1 MMLKMFLFYIFLSLF
16 LVSSVL
22 TACENTQKVDNI
34 LMPANSEI
42 NPHVKLS
49 MNLLEAIRNEN
60 ALEVKKNLTQIGD
73 ISLDELVSSLNT
85 KQKKLAFW
93 INMYNALVQVELIAN
108 PEMFE
113 DKKAFYK
120 DQRHK
125 IAGINMSYDNIEHGI
140 LRNSRVKLSLG
151 YVKRIFV
158 KKWER
163 QLRNK
168 DIDGRIHFA
177 LNCGAKD
184 CPPVA
189 IFDDVNIDSQLDKVN
204 KIYLTNNT
212 TVERNKVTTS
222 PLFSWFRADFGGLKS
237 VDKFLTR
244 YDVIPNDETDYQVEF
259 KSYDWTLLTGN
270 YIDL

>member
-1 MMLKMFLFYIFLSLF
+1 MSKVFTVYIFFIMFFMSSLLS
-16 LVSSVL
+16 
-22 TACENTQKVDNI
+22 ACESTSQDDAVVI
-34 LMPANSEI
+34 STSSEI
-42 NPHVKLS
+42 NFHVKLS
-49 MNLLEAIRNEN
+49 INLLEAIKNN
-60 ALEVKKNLTQIGD
+60 DTKEVEKNLTQIATL
-73 ISLDELVSSLNT
+73 SLDELANSLNT

-93 INMYNALVQVELIAN
+93 VNMYNALVQIELIGN

-113 DKKAFYK
+113 DKNAFYK
-120 DQRHK
+120 NQRHK
-125 IAGINMSYDNIEHGI
+125 IAGIDMSYDNIEHGI

-189 IFDDVNIDSQLDKVN
+189 IFDDINVEAQLDKVN
-204 KIYLTNNT
+204 KLYLKNNT
-212 TVERNKVTTS
+212 TIEGNQVTTS
-222 PLFSWFRADFGGLKS
+222 PLFSWFRGDFGGKKS
-237 VDKFLTR
+237 VDKYLMK
-244 YDVIPNDETDYQVEF
+244 YDVIPDDGTKYQIVF

-270 YIDL
+270 YVDL